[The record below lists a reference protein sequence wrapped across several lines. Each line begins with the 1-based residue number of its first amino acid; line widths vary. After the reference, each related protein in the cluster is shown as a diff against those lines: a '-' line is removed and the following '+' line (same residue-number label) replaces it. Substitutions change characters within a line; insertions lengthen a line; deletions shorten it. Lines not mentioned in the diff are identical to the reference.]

1 MKPFTLVYY
10 SATSMEISSLSAGF
24 DRFTEAG
31 GRAEVHAR
39 TQTQLFD
46 TSRIKAFAEL
56 VRTADVVII
65 SLHGGRD
72 SCPGFDDIVNCSG
85 EKTWVHV
92 QPSGGDEDGAELAE
106 RWSTGFGTVSW
117 DMVYKYIHYG
127 GPLNFRNLLF
137 FLGHIAEHGSE
148 PDNSGCEP
156 PVPLPHEG
164 IYHPDFDCLPDPET
178 YFREKIVP
186 GRPVAG
192 LWFNQSYWVNNNLEF
207 IDALIRTAEQAGAC
221 VIPVFHLRYRDRE
234 LANNGA
240 DYIARNYFMRNGKPL
255 IDVLINPMMFSL
267 CLADPDY
274 RDIYPG
280 LDVPVIQAM
289 ITMQPT
295 QAWEKSIQGMTTT
308 EVSYAAAQPE
318 FDGALI
324 CVPVA
329 ARDEA
334 GTDPLTG
341 ALVTKYLPIQNR
353 VDRLVS
359 LALNWARLSAKEN
372 SDKKIAIVFH
382 HYPPRN
388 DRIGCAAGL
397 DSFASVRYFVD
408 DLKAAGYTIDS
419 TYESA
424 EELSEKVLSAMTCDR
439 RWLLPEQM
447 YERACARAVKHDYQ
461 AWHKTLPEKIRKKQ
475 VEDWGP
481 VPGDL
486 FVHNGEMMFPG
497 IHNGNIF
504 ITIQPP
510 RGYFENIEK
519 IYHDM
524 YLSVP
529 HHYIAHYRYIKDI
542 FKADAVIHVG
552 KHGSL
557 EWLPGK
563 ALGLSDTCWPDPA
576 IMDLPNIYPY
586 IINDP
591 GEGTQAKRRSHACII
606 DHLTPVFKNA
616 DLYEDLAGLDN
627 LLRDYT
633 DAAREDSAKIQVLR
647 PMIWEAVEKAD
658 LDRDLGITREKA
670 MDDFQAFLEKLH
682 SYLGELSDTMI
693 NDGLH
698 VLGKPPRGE
707 RLSGFLVQLAR
718 VDNGT
723 IPSLRGSVIRAMGY
737 DYDELVACRG
747 RIVNPETGET
757 GRHVIAKAHNIA
769 LEMAERLMHFSEEK
783 NNMISE
789 PGIVSEIISEFFTGP
804 CPDIEKVLTW
814 MAATLIP
821 DVEKTV
827 QESDSILAALE
838 GRFVRPGPS
847 GAPSR
852 GQAGI
857 LPTGR
862 NFYSVDPARIPSPGA
877 WQVGK
882 KLGNALLD
890 RYRQETGR
898 YPETV
903 GIIVYGSS
911 TMRSKGDDIAQI
923 FYLLGVRPV
932 WHRTTQAVTGLEIIP
947 AKELGRPRIDVM
959 PRISGFFR
967 DSFPML
973 VDRIDEAVR
982 MVALLEEPF
991 ETNMIRRHVL
1001 KDCEDYE
1008 SKGLDHEQ
1016 AFREA
1021 SFRVFGCPPGTY
1033 GAGVAELVESGNWE
1047 TSDDLGNN
1055 YIRYSAHAYGKGSYG
1070 KSRPEVFKTILS
1082 RMDVTVKNEDSRE
1095 YDIMSCT
1102 DYYNYYGGLIAAGK
1116 AVTGTRPLSMVG
1128 DSSDPERITIR
1139 TTQEEAKHVLRA
1151 RLVNP
1156 GWIRGMMRHGY
1167 KGAGDISHMM
1177 DVVLGWDATAGV
1189 IEDFMYEKIAN
1200 AYVFDEQVRKWM
1212 QKVNPYAR
1220 QNIVSKLL
1228 EAVSRGMWNADEKM
1242 QQALR
1247 DEYLDIEGDI
1257 EELVQ

>member
-1 MKPFTLVYY
+1 
-10 SATSMEISSLSAGF
+10 MEISSLTAGL
-24 DRFTEAG
+24 DRFAGTG
-31 GRAEVHAR
+31 GRARVHAR

-46 TSRIKAFAEL
+46 DSRIRAFVNMAK
-56 VRTADVVII
+56 TADVVII
-65 SLHGGRD
+65 SLHGGKD
-72 SCPGFDDIVNCSG
+72 SCPGFDELVKNSG
-85 EKTWVHV
+85 EKTWIHI
-92 QPSGGDEDGAELAE
+92 QPTGGDEDAAELAE
-106 RWSTGFGTVSW
+106 RWSTGFGTSSW
-117 DMVYKYIHYG
+117 DMVYRYIHYG
-127 GPLNFRNLLF
+127 GAFNFKNLLF
-137 FLGHIAEHGSE
+137 YLAHIHEHGSGSDE
-148 PDNSGCEP
+148 PVCHP
-156 PVPLPHEG
+156 PESLPYEG
-164 IYHPDFDCLPDPET
+164 IYHPDFDGLPDLET
-178 YFREKIVP
+178 YFRAKIIP

-207 IDALIRTAEQAGAC
+207 IDALIRTVEQAGAC

-240 DYIARNYFMRNGKPL
+240 DYIARHYFMKDGKPL

-289 ITMQPT
+289 ITMQPV
-295 QAWEKSIQGMTTT
+295 QAWEQSIKGMTTT

-318 FDGALI
+318 FDGSLI

-329 ARDEA
+329 ARNET
-334 GTDPLTG
+334 GMDPLTG
-341 ALVTKYLPIQNR
+341 ALVTKYMPIQDR

-372 SDKKIAIVFH
+372 RDKKVAVIFH

-397 DSFASVRYFVD
+397 DSFASVKYLVD
-408 DLKAAGYTIDS
+408 DLKRAGYAVDT

-424 EELSEKVLSAMTCDR
+424 DELSETVLSAMTCDR

-447 YERACARAVKHDYQ
+447 YERACARALKCDYEP
-461 AWHKTLPEKIRKKQ
+461 WHEALPGKIRKKQ

-481 VPGDL
+481 LPGDL
-486 FVHNGEMMFPG
+486 FVHKGEMMFPG

-529 HHYIAHYRYIKDI
+529 HHYLAHYRYIKNI
-542 FKADAVIHVG
+542 FRADAVIHVG

-563 ALGLSDTCWPDPA
+563 ALGLSSTCWPDPA

-606 DHLTPVFKNA
+606 DHLTPVFTNA

-627 LLRDYT
+627 LLRDYE
-633 DAAREDSAKIQVLR
+633 DAVREDPGKIQVLR

-658 LDRDLGITREKA
+658 LDQDLGVTEEQA

-698 VLGKPPRGE
+698 ILGKPPESR
-707 RLSGFLVQLAR
+707 RLAEFLVQLAR
-718 VDNGT
+718 VDNGR
-723 IPSLRGSVIRAMGY
+723 IPSLRKSVIKAMGY
-737 DYDELVACRG
+737 DYDALDAGRG
-747 RIVNPETGET
+747 RIVNQETGET
-757 GRHVIAKAHNIA
+757 GRHVIAKAHDIA
-769 LEMAERLMHFSEEK
+769 LEMAERLLHSYEEK
-783 NNMISE
+783 NNGSE
-789 PGIVSEIISEFFTGP
+789 WHDAVSGIIAEFFPGP

-814 MAATLIP
+814 MADTLIP
-821 DVEKTV
+821 DIEKTV
-827 QESDSILAALE
+827 QESESVLAALD

-847 GAPSR
+847 GAPTR

-877 WQVGK
+877 WQVGM
-882 KLGNALLD
+882 KLGDALLD
-890 RYRQETGR
+890 RFMQETGR
-898 YPETV
+898 YPESV
-903 GIIVYGSS
+903 GIIVYGSA

-932 WHRTTQAVTGLEIIP
+932 WHKTTQAVTGLEIIP

-967 DSFPML
+967 DSFPVL

-982 MVALLEEPF
+982 MVALLDEPF
-991 ETNMIRRHVL
+991 ETNMIRNHVL
-1001 KDCEDYE
+1001 KDCADYE
-1008 SKGLDHEQ
+1008 AKGLDHDQ
-1016 AFREA
+1016 AFRQA

-1033 GAGVAELVESGNWE
+1033 GAGVAELVESGNWK

-1055 YIRYSAHAYGKGSYG
+1055 YIRYSAHAYGRGSYG
-1070 KSRPEVFKTILS
+1070 KAMPEVFRTLLS
-1082 RMDVTVKNEDSRE
+1082 RMDLTVKNEDSRE
-1095 YDIMSCT
+1095 YDMMSCT

-1128 DSSDPERITIR
+1128 DSSDPERIRMR
-1139 TTQEEAKHVLRA
+1139 TTAEEAKHVLRA

-1156 GWIRGMMRHGY
+1156 AWISGMMRHGY

-1189 IEDFMYEKIAN
+1189 IEDFMYEKIAS
-1200 AYVFDEQVRKWM
+1200 AYVFDEKVRKWM

-1220 QNIVSKLL
+1220 QNIVNKLL

-1242 QQALR
+1242 QKALR

-1257 EELVQ
+1257 EELTQ